1 MDQRDETT
9 WVVLELTSLG
19 EAKVEDGS
27 LERTLRRDLGVDGD
41 FPIFIPVL
49 SYPKG
54 SRTINIHLME
64 GYVFVAS
71 RLPETSYFALERKD
85 YVESVISTPGRVRT
99 VNVVPNSKIQEL
111 REQLRQLVAAD
122 IQVGSKVRVNNG
134 PYRNLEGVTVTIDK
148 DNASVRFL
156 LRSLDMIA
164 TIPLVFLDV
173 LDNPEHKKRR
183 KP

>member
-9 WVVLELTSLG
+9 WVVIELSPLG
-19 EAKVEDGS
+19 ESKVEDGT

-64 GYVFVAS
+64 GYVFVATG
-71 RLPETSYFALERKD
+71 LPDTTYFALERKE

-99 VNVVPNSKIQEL
+99 MNVVPNKKIQEL
-111 REQLRQLVAAD
+111 RAQLRQMVAAD
-122 IQVGSKVRVNNG
+122 IQVGSTVRVTNG
-134 PYRNLEGVTVTIDK
+134 PYRNLEGTTITIDK

-173 LDNPEHKKRR
+173 LNNPEHKKQT